1 MATQKKENYTKEQ
14 EEFILAT
21 YNPEASQDER
31 DAQVEA
37 IVEKT
42 GKTLRSVRG
51 KLSSMNLY
59 VKANPTSKVTGEK
72 PAKKEEIAARLVV
85 VAGVDGDGKA
95 LNAESLQ
102 KANKTD
108 LQFLVNR
115 LTEMQAEIDALQAEL
130 DA

>member
-1 MATQKKENYTKEQ
+1 MPKAKKENYTKEQ
-14 EEFILAT
+14 EQFIVAT
-21 YNPEASQDER
+21 YNPEASQEER

-37 IVEKT
+37 IVQET

-51 KLSSMNLY
+51 KLSSMKLY

-85 VAGVDGDGKA
+85 VAGVDGEGKS
-95 LNAESLQ
+95 LNAESLE

-115 LTEMQAEIDALQAEL
+115 FTELQAEL
-130 DA
+130 DSMQAELDA